1 MTAGRREAPEAAQ
14 EADVPD
20 PEAGPGATEEDPDQG
35 LAAGREP
42 GVGPAL
48 DQEAREVPSET
59 SQGASLGPKVGTSLA
74 LASPKR
80 RGAAQDPSPEAP
92 EPEVART
99 ER

>member
-14 EADVPD
+14 GADVPD

-35 LAAGREP
+35 LAAGRGL

-59 SQGASLGPKVGTSLA
+59 SQGASLGPKVGRSLA

-80 RGAAQDPSPEAP
+80 RGAAQDPSPGAP
-92 EPEVART
+92 ELEVART